1 MKKFFLAL
9 CFATL
14 MLPSTTKA
22 DDGTSM
28 FPIIRITNELV
39 SYIENDMN
47 YEIVRI
53 EFDILSST
61 KSSIRTLSSGYDY
74 TICAYGDERFKDIDI
89 KVYVKQGGEWVYVD
103 KDEDVSSTAV
113 VSVTPSY
120 TREYKIDITAYEFEP
135 GYSVGHYG
143 LIICHNK

>member
-9 CFATL
+9 CSATL

-61 KSSIRTLSSGYDY
+61 KSSVRTLSAGYDY

-120 TREYKIDITAYEFEP
+120 TREYKIDITAYQFES